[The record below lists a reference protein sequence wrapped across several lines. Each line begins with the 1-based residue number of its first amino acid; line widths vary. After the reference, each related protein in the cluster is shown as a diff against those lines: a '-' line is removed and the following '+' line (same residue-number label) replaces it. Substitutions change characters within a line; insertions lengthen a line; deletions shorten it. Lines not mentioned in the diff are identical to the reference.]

1 MGKNAI
7 VGQSGGPTSVIN
19 ASLAG
24 VFESC
29 KSRGADIVYGMCNG
43 VAGLLEERV
52 VDLSTLLT
60 DDLDIELLKRTPSSF
75 LGSCRY
81 KLPDWHTDEA
91 VYKKLFAI
99 LEKLDIGY
107 FFYIGGNDSMDT
119 IGKLA
124 EYGECIQSDI
134 RFMGVPKTIDN
145 DLMVTDHTPG
155 YGSAAKYIG
164 VVMKEIIRDAT
175 VYGTKYVT
183 VVEIMGRNAGWLTA
197 AAALAKSGAKL
208 ESKDIVSPLWESLT
222 TRPSLPN
229 TPCELLTVEQTGA
242 TAAQRIAMVR
252 DELKKAGATALAVT
266 GLDCVGW
273 LTNMR
278 ARDLP
283 CTPLAVAYALVTM
296 DSCTLFIA
304 PGRLNDADA
313 KTLADNGVSLRDY
326 PELID
331 TVHALPAEEVFLVDE
346 KTTNY
351 DLYCALNEH
360 KTVTGADP
368 IFALKGV
375 KNPVELANIR
385 ECHVR
390 DGVAMVRFQ
399 MDLEKAIAE
408 GKILHE
414 TDIEK
419 MLQKRRAEMPGYFED
434 SFDTIAAYGPNAAMM
449 HYHAEGEVDSVIEP
463 RGFLLVDNGGQYDC
477 GTTDITRTYPVGP
490 LTENER
496 KYYTWTLQSHI
507 DIARAVFLDY
517 CTGFALDS
525 FARGPLW
532 AHKIN
537 YRCGTGHGVGYISSV
552 HEGPQSLRPQNP
564 IVFKEGMTITDE
576 PGVYETDEVG
586 IRIENE
592 LECVDAGTNQY
603 GHWLKFEPLTLVPI
617 STEPVIVDELTRD
630 QINWLNAY
638 HAHVYEMLSPRLTEE
653 EKTWLKAKTAPI
665 DR

>member
-1 MGKNAI
+1 MTTNEKIAALRAAAQAAGAHGVLLMTSDPHSSEYLPAYYNSLPFF
-7 VGQSGGPTSVIN
+7 SGFTGENSTLVVTLTGSALWCDGRFYIQGDRQ
-19 ASLAG
+19 LAG
-24 VFESC
+24 TEIECMHAGS
-29 KSRGADIVYGMCNG
+29 AG
-43 VAGLLEERV
+43 VPTVEEYLTAHFAAGQ
-52 VDLSTLLT
+52 TLL
-60 DDLDIELLKRTPSSF
+60 LD
-75 LGSCRY
+75 GSCV
-81 KLPDWHTDEA
+81 PATIA
-91 VYKKLFAI
+91 N
-99 LEKLDIGY
+99 GY
-107 FFYIGGNDSMDT
+107 
-119 IGKLA
+119 
-124 EYGECIQSDI
+124 
-134 RFMGVPKTIDN
+134 
-145 DLMVTDHTPG
+145 
-155 YGSAAKYIG
+155 
-164 VVMKEIIRDAT
+164 
-175 VYGTKYVT
+175 
-183 VVEIMGRNAGWLTA
+183 
-197 AAALAKSGAKL
+197 AAALAKSGTKL

-346 KTTNY
+346 KATNY

-630 QINWLNAY
+630 QINWLNVY

>member
-1 MGKNAI
+1 MTTNEKIAALRAAAQAAGAHGVLLMTSDPHSSEYLPAYYNSLPFF
-7 VGQSGGPTSVIN
+7 SGFTGENSTLVVTLTGSALWCDGRFYVQGDRQ
-19 ASLAG
+19 LAG
-24 VFESC
+24 TEIECMHAGS
-29 KSRGADIVYGMCNG
+29 AG
-43 VAGLLEERV
+43 VPTVEEYLTAHFAAGQ
-52 VDLSTLLT
+52 TLL
-60 DDLDIELLKRTPSSF
+60 LD
-75 LGSCRY
+75 GSCV
-81 KLPDWHTDEA
+81 PATIA
-91 VYKKLFAI
+91 N
-99 LEKLDIGY
+99 GY
-107 FFYIGGNDSMDT
+107 
-119 IGKLA
+119 
-124 EYGECIQSDI
+124 
-134 RFMGVPKTIDN
+134 
-145 DLMVTDHTPG
+145 
-155 YGSAAKYIG
+155 
-164 VVMKEIIRDAT
+164 
-175 VYGTKYVT
+175 
-183 VVEIMGRNAGWLTA
+183 

-208 ESKDIVSPLWESLT
+208 ESRDIVSPLWESLT

-346 KTTNY
+346 KATNY

-477 GTTDITRTYPVGP
+477 GTTDITRTYPLGE
-490 LTENER
+490 LTEDER
-496 KYYTWTLQSHI
+496 LFYTWTLQSHI

-617 STEPVIVDELTRD
+617 STEPVLVDELSRD
-630 QINWLNAY
+630 QINWLNDY